1 MNRFPF
7 KTAYTHL
14 RDFYGLELK
23 PDEFETM
30 AISGWDHIGNK
41 EYRLYRMI
49 VEPVEE
55 CPGRYIIELPC
66 NADILEAITTTY
78 EDVKSTSSGVIED
91 EVDRGGIENS
101 IEIYKTNTNPLYI
114 SGTYIKYL
122 REGDKI
128 IVFEPYNKV
137 QILYKGVLLDDEGL
151 PYINE
156 KEVDAI
162 AAFCAFADTRKKALM
177 TRDGNLFSL
186 AQALEANWKMK
197 CTQARIPDY
206 FSQNDMDEIL
216 NVRSSWDR
224 KRYGKSYK
232 PLR

>member
-1 MNRFPF
+1 MP
-7 KTAYTHL
+7 
-14 RDFYGLELK
+14 
-23 PDEFETM
+23 
-30 AISGWDHIGNK
+30 
-41 EYRLYRMI
+41 
-49 VEPVEE
+49 
-55 CPGRYIIELPC
+55 
-66 NADILEAITTTY
+66 
-78 EDVKSTSSGVIED
+78 
-91 EVDRGGIENS
+91 
-101 IEIYKTNTNPLYI
+101 
-114 SGTYIKYL
+114 YL
-122 REGDKI
+122 
-128 IVFEPYNKV
+128 
-137 QILYKGVLLDDEGL
+137 
-151 PYINE
+151 NE

-186 AQALEANWKMK
+186 AQALEMNWKMK